1 MSIENV
7 TVNRERIKEVVEIA
21 LSARRNKES
30 IFKGR
35 VHPPEENF
43 IGLIREYGDGINDES
58 YPLTALFLTTS
69 LVFADGSEKF
79 FKMISDPHLF
89 FKYAW
94 IFQPKEI
101 LSRENAEEAC
111 SEYFRTGGYN
121 IHQALPRWKHNCR
134 VIFERYNGD
143 LRNFLEENNNDAIKI
158 IETLTQ
164 KKKGE
169 NDFRRFGPKLSRL
182 FIEWVTQYNLYP
194 LKNFEKTGFSI
205 DFQKPRLFIQTN
217 GIELKFPERRDLI
230 AEKILTPLMQEMC
243 IEENWLPSEVSATL
257 WLIGSRCC
265 NFFKHEICPLAS
277 LCDKMIS
284 RDPYDTRS
292 LFDPTDIGR
301 HLTSRERRLFL
312 NGQPKLF
319 DDPIYPTHNE

>member
-7 TVNRERIKEVVEIA
+7 VVNKERIKLVVETA
-21 LSARRNKES
+21 LRARRNSES
-30 IFKGR
+30 IFKGKVR
-35 VHPPEENF
+35 PPEEDF
-43 IGLIREYGDGINDES
+43 ISLIREHGDDIHDET
-58 YPLTALFLTTS
+58 YPLTALFLVTS
-69 LVFADGSEKF
+69 LVFADDSEKF
-79 FKMISDPHLF
+79 FKLISKPFLF
-89 FKYAW
+89 KEHAW
-94 IFQPKEI
+94 IFQPKEV
-101 LSRENAEEAC
+101 LSRKDTKEVC
-111 SEYFRTGGYN
+111 SKYFRTGGYN
-121 IHQALPRWKHNCR
+121 IQQALPAWEHNCR
-134 VIFERYNGD
+134 VIFERYGGD
-143 LRNFLEENNNDAIKI
+143 LRNFLEENNNDAMEI

-182 FIEWVTQYNLYP
+182 FIEWVTQYDLYP

-319 DDPIYPTHNE
+319 DDPIYPIHNE